1 MIKTIL
7 WDFLNFLKKPD
18 DTQAKVSVKTK
29 LIYTGLLLVINL
41 IITIIFIVPVLQKID
56 DALNLSVTN
65 DEYYTFLKSVFLF
78 SVLAPVMEEFIFRYF
93 LRYNG
98 FNTKIISIQKWKK
111 VFPYLVY
118 SSSICFGFVHLS
130 NYTNSSN
137 LFYMLSPII
146 ILSQLA
152 GGLILSF
159 IRVRLNFI
167 WGVLYHALWNFTVI
181 IAIPVVLDSFTE
193 PYTEHTE
200 EYTITIEEPLFIDE
214 NIVHY
219 IKIDSTQGKIQR
231 VAVKQYY
238 LQDLLD
244 TLYTKEKY
252 NGGKI
257 LINLDLTSKDGIK
270 EEELIKI
277 LEKEY
282 DIE

>member
-7 WDFLNFLKKPD
+7 WDFLNFVKKPD
-18 DTQAKVSVKTK
+18 DTQAKVTVKTK

-41 IITIIFIVPVLQKID
+41 IITLIIIVPVLQKID
-56 DALNLSVTN
+56 DALNLQSTN
-65 DEYYTFLKSVFLF
+65 DEYYTLLKSVFLF
-78 SVLAPVMEEFIFRYF
+78 SVIAPVMEEVVFRYF

-98 FNTKIISIQKWKK
+98 FKTKIISIQKWKK
-111 VFPYLVY
+111 IFPYLVY
-118 SSSICFGFVHLS
+118 SSSICFGFVHIS

-167 WGVLYHALWNFTVI
+167 WGVLYHALWNFTVT
-181 IAIPVVLDSFTE
+181 IAIPVVVDSFTE
-193 PYTEHTE
+193 PYTEHTK
-200 EYTITIEEPLFIDE
+200 EYTITIKEPLFIDE
-214 NIVHY
+214 SVEHL
-219 IKIDSTQGKIQR
+219 IKIDSAQGKIQR

-244 TLYTKEKY
+244 TLYTKDKY

-270 EEELIKI
+270 KKELIKI

-282 DIE
+282 EIE